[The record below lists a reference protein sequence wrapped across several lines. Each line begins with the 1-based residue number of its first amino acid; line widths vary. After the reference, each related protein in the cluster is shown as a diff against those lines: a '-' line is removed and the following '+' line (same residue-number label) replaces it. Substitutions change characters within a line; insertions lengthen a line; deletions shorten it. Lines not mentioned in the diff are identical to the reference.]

1 MKLPLEI
8 RVPLAFALTL
18 LLLIII
24 GGFSY
29 RTMTTLREGIERRAH
44 TYQVLTQTEEL
55 MKTLVDAETGT
66 RGYVITG
73 VESYLEPYREAQRD
87 FPQQFARLRQLTN
100 DNSNHHSRLDLLERL
115 SREKFDVLQEGID
128 VRRTQGLSAITD
140 RAQTGRGR
148 LLMDQMRLI
157 VKEIKNEDG
166 HLLQQLNVALQSEIS
181 RTLTVI
187 VLGSLLG
194 ILALGLANIAILREI
209 KRRSAAEGSLEQA
222 NDELEARVAARTAE
236 LSEVNQTLRAEM
248 ARRAEAE
255 AAERWQREWWRVTLS
270 SIGDAVITT
279 DGEGRIN
286 YINSTAQALTG
297 WTLEEARGLPL
308 DRVFSI
314 VNEESRL
321 PVESPIAKVLREG
334 IVVGLANHTS
344 LIAKDGSE
352 VPIDDSGAP
361 IRDDQGRILGAVL
374 IFRDITAQKESERAQ
389 EQLLVSEH
397 RAREQAEQANHL
409 KDEFVATV
417 SHELR
422 APLNAILGW
431 ARLLRGGKLD
441 AEASAKAVETIE
453 RSAESQARLIEDLLD
468 ISRIITGKL
477 QMEIRTIDSTAAAR
491 AALEIVTPA
500 AEAKGVQLISD
511 LDPDTSFISG
521 DADRLQQI
529 IWNLLSNAIKF
540 TPRGGLVNVRL
551 MRDQS
556 HVVITIRDT
565 GQGIEPEFLPHV
577 FDRFRQADSS
587 SVRKHGGLGLGLAIV
602 RQLVEL
608 HGGTITAHSDGIGHG
623 AAFTIRLP
631 IMPLRV
637 QATTFDPSTET
648 GEWRLGLDAN
658 PLLKGLT
665 ILIVD
670 DEEDARHMLAHL
682 LIGYGA
688 KVTAASSAAQALEI
702 LNQQQLD
709 LMISDIGMPDADGY
723 SLIRRVREL
732 KIGPGGKLP
741 AIALTAY
748 AQAQDRMRALA
759 AGFQHHVPKP
769 VEPAELVTVIAS
781 LTGRLR
787 AKDKQ

>member
-18 LLLIII
+18 LLMIVI

-29 RTMTTLREGIERRAH
+29 RTMTTLSAGIERRAH

-55 MKTLVDAETGT
+55 LKTLVDAETGT

-73 VESYLEPYREAQRD
+73 VESYLEPYREAQRN

-100 DNSNHHSRLDLLERL
+100 DNSNHQPRLDLLERL
-115 SREKFDVLQEGID
+115 SKEKFDVLQEGID

-157 VKEIKNEDG
+157 VKEIKNEEG
-166 HLLQQLNVALQSEIS
+166 HLLQQLNAALQSEIS
-181 RTLTVI
+181 RTPAVI
-187 VLGSLLG
+187 GLGSVLG
-194 ILALGLANIAILREI
+194 ILALALANMAILREI
-209 KRRSAAEGSLEQA
+209 KRRSAAEDSLEQA
-222 NDELEARVAARTAE
+222 NAELEARVAARTAE
-236 LSEVNQTLRAEM
+236 LSEANHALREEM

-255 AAERWQREWWRVTLS
+255 AAERRQREWWRVTLS

-279 DGEGRIN
+279 DDEGRIN

-297 WTLEEARGLPL
+297 WTLEEASGQPL
-308 DRVFSI
+308 DRVFNI
-314 VNEESRL
+314 VNEQSRL
-321 PVESPIAKVLREG
+321 PVESPISKVLREG
-334 IVVGLANHTS
+334 VVVGLANHTA

-361 IRDDQGRILGAVL
+361 IRDDHGRILGAVL
-374 IFRDITAQKESERAQ
+374 IFRDITAQKLSEQAR
-389 EQLLVSEH
+389 EQLLASEH
-397 RAREQAEQANHL
+397 RAREQAEHATHL
-409 KDEFVATV
+409 KDEFVAMV

-431 ARLLRGGKLD
+431 ARLLRAGKLD
-441 AEASAKAVETIE
+441 AEATVKAVETIE
-453 RSAESQARLIEDLLD
+453 RSAESQARLIADLLD

-477 QMEIRTIDSTAAAR
+477 QLEIRTIDSTAAAR

-521 DADRLQQI
+521 DADRLQQV

-540 TPRGGLVNVRL
+540 TPRGGLVKVRL

-556 HVVITIRDT
+556 HVVITVRDT

-608 HGGTITAHSDGIGHG
+608 HGGTIAAHSDGIGHG
-623 AAFTIRLP
+623 ATFTIRLP

-637 QATTFDPSTET
+637 QATTFDPSTQT
-648 GEWRLGLDAN
+648 GEWRLRLDAN

-709 LMISDIGMPDADGY
+709 LMVSDIGMPEMDGY

-748 AQAQDRMRALA
+748 AQAQDRLRALA

-769 VEPAELVTVIAS
+769 VEPAELAAVIAS

-787 AKDKQ
+787 ANDRQ